1 MQVLPNNSN
10 KNEPDSNP
18 VLIPFESKKT
28 FSFPKECEEKFANR
42 YTEKDTEYARVCK
55 TLTTGCVPPL
65 VPYKPRNND
74 YNSDRRDHHRG
85 DRGHDRRDHRGDYH
99 HHQRHY

>member
-1 MQVLPNNSN
+1 MSPEETAAFL
-10 KNEPDSNP
+10 
-18 VLIPFESKKT
+18 
-28 FSFPKECEEKFANR
+28 KECEEKFASR